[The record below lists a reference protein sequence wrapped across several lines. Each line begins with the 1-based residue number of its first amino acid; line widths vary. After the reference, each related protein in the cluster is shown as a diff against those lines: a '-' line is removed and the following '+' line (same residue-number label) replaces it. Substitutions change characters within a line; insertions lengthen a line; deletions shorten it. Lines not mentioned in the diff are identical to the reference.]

1 MSLIRILLLAL
12 PFALGSAAAQAAPNL
27 LSNGSFETP
36 NIAGNNYTFYGAG
49 STAVTGWTVVGAD
62 TQLTR
67 TEFVPAAHG
76 NQWIDLTGQYGY
88 NKGLRSDAVATAVG
102 QRYTLSF
109 DLGDYYLPG
118 FQTSTLAVSIN
129 GAPQTLF
136 TNIYQG
142 GVMDWERMS
151 FDWVADSASAQITF
165 LGVQNGSL
173 SNDAVIGLDNVV
185 FEAVSVV
192 PEPSTYA
199 MMLAGLALLGARMRR
214 KQR

>member
-1 MSLIRILLLAL
+1 MSFIRTLLLAL
-12 PFALGSAAAQAAPNL
+12 PFTLGAAVAQAAPNL
-27 LSNGSFETP
+27 LTNGSFETP
-36 NIAGNNYTFYGAG
+36 NIAGNNYAFYGTG

-76 NQWIDLTGQYGY
+76 KQWIDLTGQYGY
-88 NKGLRSDAVATAVG
+88 DKGLRSDAVATAIG
-102 QRYTLSF
+102 QRYQLSF

-118 FQTSTLAVSIN
+118 FQTATLAVSIN

-151 FDWVADSASAQITF
+151 FDWVADSRSAQITF

-173 SNDAVIGLDNVV
+173 SNNAVIGLDNVV
-185 FEAVSVV
+185 FESISVV

-199 MMLAGLALLGARMRR
+199 LMLAGLALLGARARR
-214 KQR
+214 QQR